1 MNSVYASTARF
12 DIGRAL
18 SEDELRRLAPSI
30 FATSAHESRSE
41 RFQPI
46 ATIDILRGLMDE
58 GFMPVGAKQGN
69 PRDDSKRDFTKHLI
83 RLRRLDEDAK
93 YSVGDTVCEILLK
106 NANDGTSAYDIM
118 AGLFRIRCMN
128 SLVSH
133 SSTIDSVKVRH
144 SGDVGGKVI
153 DGTYRV
159 LKEAEK
165 ALVAP
170 ADWSGLKMDRDEKQ
184 IFAEAAHIA
193 RFGNSEGETNTRIK
207 PSQLLSPRRSG
218 DVSSDLWTV
227 YNVCQENCLRGGLRA
242 AFRDEHGRIRRT
254 SSRAVN
260 GIDQD
265 IKLNKALWVLS
276 EKMAELKGLK
286 AAA

>member
-12 DIGRAL
+12 NTGRAL
-18 SEDELRRLAPSI
+18 GEDELRRLAPSI

-46 ATIDILRGLMDE
+46 ATIEILRGLMEE

-170 ADWSGLKMDRDEKQ
+170 ADWSGLTMDRDEKQ

-193 RFGNSEGETNTRIK
+193 RFGDSEGETNTHVK

>member
-46 ATIDILRGLMDE
+46 ATIEILRGLMEE
-58 GFMPVGAKQGN
+58 GFMPVGAKQCN

-170 ADWSGLKMDRDEKQ
+170 ADWSGLTMDRDEKQ
-184 IFAEAAHIA
+184 IFAEAVHIA
-193 RFGNSEGETNTRIK
+193 RFGDSEGETNTRIK

-254 SSRAVN
+254 SSRAAN

>member
-1 MNSVYASTARF
+1 MTVYAATARF
-12 DIGRAL
+12 DTGRAL
-18 SEDELRRLAPSI
+18 SEDELRRLGPSI
-30 FATSAHESRSE
+30 FATPAHESRSE

-46 ATIDILRGLMDE
+46 ATIEILRGLMDE

-69 PRDDSKRDFTKHLI
+69 PRDDSKREFTKLLI
-83 RLRRLDEDAK
+83 RLRRFDDDAK
-93 YSVGDTVCEILLK
+93 YSVGDTVCKILLT

-118 AGLFRIRCMN
+118 AGLCRIRCMN
-128 SLVSH
+128 SLVTH

-144 SGDVGGKVI
+144 SGDVGGKMI

-170 ADWSGLKMDRDEKQ
+170 ADWSSLALDGQEKQ
-184 IFAEAAHIA
+184 IFAKAAHIA
-193 RFGNSEGETNTRIK
+193 RFGDSEGESKTHIK

-218 DVSSDLWTV
+218 DISDDLWMTF
-227 YNVCQENCLRGGLRA
+227 NVVQENAFRGGLRA

-254 SSRAVN
+254 CSRAVK

-265 IKLNKALWVLS
+265 VKLNKALWMLS
-276 EKMAELKGLK
+276 EKMAELKG
-286 AAA
+286 

>member
-18 SEDELRRLAPSI
+18 SEDELRRLVPSI

-46 ATIDILRGLMDE
+46 ATIEILRGLMEE

-128 SLVSH
+128 SLVTH

-144 SGDVGGKVI
+144 SGDASGKVI

-170 ADWSGLKMDRDEKQ
+170 ADWSGLTMDRDEKQ

-193 RFGNSEGETNTRIK
+193 RFGDSEGETNTHIK

-227 YNVCQENCLRGGLRA
+227 YNVCQENCLRGSLRA

>member
-12 DIGRAL
+12 DTGRAL
-18 SEDELRRLAPSI
+18 GEDELRRLAPSI

-46 ATIDILRGLMDE
+46 ATIEILRGLMEE

-128 SLVSH
+128 SLVTH

-170 ADWSGLKMDRDEKQ
+170 ADWSGLTMDRDEKQ

-193 RFGNSEGETNTRIK
+193 RFGDSEGETNTHIK
-207 PSQLLSPRRSG
+207 PSQLLNARRSG
-218 DVSSDLWTV
+218 DMSSDLWTV

-242 AFRDEHGRIRRT
+242 AFRDERGAIRRT
-254 SSRAVN
+254 TSRAVN